1 MRGFVRVGP
10 PIEDGDKPRNPGNR
24 FPLMHGSENLNG
36 QVASII
42 SEVNSYH
49 LWRKVSNPGVQ
60 LTIEFTHIKSIPME
74 QIVYRPTLLVVAR
87 IRLGNS
93 E

>member
-49 LWRKVSNPGVQ
+49 L
-60 LTIEFTHIKSIPME
+60 
-74 QIVYRPTLLVVAR
+74 
-87 IRLGNS
+87 
-93 E
+93 